1 MCHVHIP
8 SAGVSVCAVQ
18 TGILSPDSTYSRDPG
33 RPLSATTALNNRSV
47 FAAVCTKRTGKDRHL
62 LLTTNAGRGGEIQS
76 LTSGWVGR
84 GGSVVYVEGRWDGG
98 GCLTTTPFPLGASS
112 SHS

>member
-1 MCHVHIP
+1 MCCVHIP

-33 RPLSATTALNNRSV
+33 RPLSATTVLKNRSV
-47 FAAVCTKRTGKDRHL
+47 FAAVCSKGTGKDRHL

-76 LTSGWVGR
+76 LMSGWGCLLCLWRR
-84 GGSVVYVEGRWDGG
+84 GGTGEGA
-98 GCLTTTPFPLGASS
+98 LPPLH
-112 SHS
+112 SHWEHHLPTVR